1 MRMKRAPNE
10 KECRLLGRSHNNTS
24 SRSSRCSGSKVA
36 RLRQPIMAR
45 AKDSRK
51 VENKKEKNQRPHL
64 GHNNFGAVTPAAPDE
79 KLRSRFLV
87 MLSLVGRLCQ
97 TPIRFLLMVWRF
109 TETPYNRRMLLKQ
122 FGDLNGV

>member
-79 KLRSRFLV
+79 KLRSRFCNAV
-87 MLSLVGRLCQ
+87 SCRASVSEANS
-97 TPIRFLLMVWRF
+97 IFA
-109 TETPYNRRMLLKQ
+109 
-122 FGDLNGV
+122 NGSAFHKKRPTIAACFYSNSAI